1 MPRLRHA
8 AVHAALLT
16 ALAACSGGSG
26 GDTGTG
32 PKPPAGD
39 SVKVSLDRAS
49 AQLASLGD
57 TLTLA
62 ATATRANGAPAT
74 VTLAWSA
81 ADATVLRS
89 LDDGRFVALRNG
101 TTDVQV
107 QVAGSPQLRATAAV
121 TVQQLPANASL
132 TPATGALRTR
142 SATQP
147 LIQAAASDARGNAIA
162 NASWTWSVTGEASI
176 TPDVPGS
183 ARATLKST
191 GINPG
196 PVTITARAGSA
207 TATATWSILPDLYM
221 ESLGAGFTLAP
232 GATRQLAL
240 QARAVNGG
248 ATYTVP
254 ATWSSSNAAVASVDA
269 NGVVTARAVG
279 TARITAASSEFE
291 LSAAVDVQVRQ

>member
-1 MPRLRHA
+1 MRRPRLAALHA
-8 AVHAALLT
+8 AI
-16 ALAACSGGSG
+16 LATLVACGGGSG
-26 GDTGTG
+26 GGGTG
-32 PKPPAGD
+32 PGPTPPD
-39 SVKVSLDRAS
+39 TLRITLDRTT

-57 TLTLA
+57 TVTFVASAKHANGTA
-62 ATATRANGAPAT
+62 ATPAF
-74 VTLAWSA
+74 AWSVV
-81 ADATVLRS
+81 DATVLRS

-101 TTDVQV
+101 STEVQV
-107 QVAGSPQLRATAAV
+107 QATSVASVKAVAAV
-121 TVQQLPANASL
+121 TVQQLPASASL

-176 TPDVPGS
+176 TPDVAGS

-191 GINPG
+191 GITPG
-196 PVTITARAGSA
+196 PVVITARAGSA

-221 ESLGAGFTLAP
+221 ESLGTGFTLAP
-232 GATRQLAL
+232 GATRQLTL

-254 ATWSSSNAAVASVDA
+254 ATWSSSNPAVASVDA
-269 NGVVTARAVG
+269 TGVVTARAVG
-279 TARITAASSEFE
+279 SARITAASSEFE